1 MVDLTKLIRVLR
13 IFEKLLKIGR
23 LLCNDHWEI
32 EKVKNVQNK
41 NVKGKSTE
49 TEETTCYKSLPCKLL
64 HK

>member
-1 MVDLTKLIRVLR
+1 M
-13 IFEKLLKIGR
+13 
-23 LLCNDHWEI
+23 